1 MEVKNVLNIA
11 KYNAFFSCKAWWDI
25 WIVHHRRHVVLNE
38 INIENNPSEKWN
50 MKVECLNLDFAAKGA
65 RRLCCSFS
73 NVLAVEYVHVKST
86 QDLSTVKVS

>member
-50 MKVECLNLDFAAKGA
+50 MKFECLNLDFAAKA
-65 RRLCCSFS
+65 RG
-73 NVLAVEYVHVKST
+73 VYAVVFQT
-86 QDLSTVKVS
+86 F